1 MTRRRAVV
9 LLAVSVAL
17 LAAAGYALAA
27 DTPRSYEEYDSQE
40 EYEVE
45 VMTEGFPVGWQQY
58 AP

>member
-1 MTRRRAVV
+1 MTRRRAIALV
-9 LLAVSVAL
+9 AVSVAL

-27 DTPRSYEEYDSQE
+27 GEPRVYVEYDDPE

-45 VMTEGFPVGWQQY
+45 VMTEGFPVGWDPY